1 LYTSKMHQ
9 INRQK
14 INASIYERRR
24 VDMKTAF
31 IWTIFA
37 GVVSTVTYKWLHIQ
51 AKERWRYTP
60 WI

>member
-1 LYTSKMHQ
+1 
-9 INRQK
+9 
-14 INASIYERRR
+14 
-24 VDMKTAF
+24 MKTAF